1 MARGGIIIIIIQKRN
16 RSWNVLSWSLG
27 KIGWQ
32 QFLPVF
38 KKRGSDVANM
48 FFFGWFLVIWN
59 WKAWREEN
67 QIFTVLRE
75 NMETTR
81 TVSETFLV
89 LFLVHVKRCNALF
102 CKLASLRCN
111 LREFSRISP
120 CSVLQQITRSLKTLL
135 KMKNVF
141 CLISSNVQCQEKDS
155 KNFQYADV
163 PLSPC
168 WRSGEPRT
176 GSWVCVHNSSP
187 TQSGP
192 KVSHPA
198 IAMPNI

>member
-1 MARGGIIIIIIQKRN
+1 MIT
-16 RSWNVLSWSLG
+16 
-27 KIGWQ
+27 WQ
-32 QFLPVF
+32 DWLATIFTR
-38 KKRGSDVANM
+38 KKRGSDLANM
-48 FFFGWFLVIWN
+48 FFFGWFLVILN

-67 QIFTVLRE
+67 QIFTEGKTWKPRE
-75 NMETTR
+75 PFQKRSSCCFWFTWSVAMHCF
-81 TVSETFLV
+81 VS
-89 LFLVHVKRCNALF
+89 
-102 CKLASLRCN
+102 SLRSVVTYASS
-111 LREFSRISP
+111 LAYRLARFSSRF
-120 CSVLQQITRSLKTLL
+120 ITRSLKTL

-198 IAMPNI
+198 IAMLNSKKKKNLTIPCLQSISCRWI